1 KLQGKIAKSKK
12 TIKQLESKKEKLLE
26 LYMDSFIDKETFVN
40 RNRKLED
47 EMTAQELQLLK
58 LKDKD
63 IQNRETKDIQDAFM
77 LLQEEQDLHKA
88 FQKLIKKIVFYQ
100 DGKLDIEYTFD
111 I

>member
-1 KLQGKIAKSKK
+1 
-12 TIKQLESKKEKLLE
+12 
-26 LYMDSFIDKETFVN
+26 MDSFIDKETFVN

-88 FQKLIKKIVFYQ
+88 FQKLIKK
-100 DGKLDIEYTFD
+100 
-111 I
+111 